1 MVAMVSLALWP
12 CPAWADG
19 PDRVAIP
26 TAADESIP
34 ASPEGPCAFP
44 VLVHVV
50 TNNQY
55 TIVFDDRTITQG
67 HAVLELTNK
76 NDPDISVTRN
86 VSGPGT
92 ITNADGILAARGP
105 WFFAFAPG
113 ELVDELG
120 HVPPELMFI
129 NHGTFVLRIGDPL
142 HGVPHQL
149 ISQTGVQEDLCV
161 TLGGVTE
168 SAATEVAVGEPTASE
183 PAVSEPAA
191 GDESQIPLERLA

>member
-1 MVAMVSLALWP
+1 M
-12 CPAWADG
+12 ADE

-26 TAADESIP
+26 TAEDESIP

-67 HAVLELTNK
+67 HAVLELTNE

-120 HVPPELMFI
+120 NEPSVLMFI
-129 NHGTFVLRIGDPL
+129 NRGTFVLRIGDPER
-142 HGVPHQL
+142 GVPHQI
-149 ISQTGVQEDLCV
+149 ISQTGVQEDMCA
-161 TLGGVTE
+161 TLGGGTE

-183 PAVSEPAA
+183 PAVGEPAA

>member
-1 MVAMVSLALWP
+1 MVGMVSLALWP
-12 CPAWADG
+12 NPAWADG

-67 HAVLELTNK
+67 HAVLELTNE

-105 WFFAFAPG
+105 WLFAFAPG

-120 HVPPELMFI
+120 LVSPELMFI
-129 NHGTFVLRIGDPL
+129 NRGTFVLRIGDPEL
-142 HGVPHQL
+142 GLPHQI
-149 ISQTGVQEDLCV
+149 ISQTGVQENLCV
-161 TLGGVTE
+161 TLGA
-168 SAATEVAVGEPTASE
+168 SPDGEASE
-183 PAVSEPAA
+183 PETT
-191 GDESQIPLERLA
+191 ESQVQPQGPPDAPPVELKPPIF